1 MPLVVPVCVH
11 AARLSG
17 PLRAVLRCCRI
28 EFDARQN
35 GDGDFDEGT
44 YIQRSNVVTPTP
56 HWRDPPALSRRAR
69 AEAGTEVHRIYSAS
83 RAAARHQIKLRDV
96 TIHAVISAKAAPS
109 SA

>member
-1 MPLVVPVCVH
+1 MPVCVH

-28 EFDARQN
+28 EFDGRQN

-69 AEAGTEVHRIYSAS
+69 AEAVVPVLTLAELLEHQYFAPISVEQLDSA
-83 RAAARHQIKLRDV
+83 
-96 TIHAVISAKAAPS
+96 ISTFGRYFAE
-109 SA
+109 